1 MTDLERLFRR
11 LVRNLAD
18 TEPARLHQPL
28 PLADVYQS
36 IVPYRSNRRS
46 LGLES
51 SEDYEL
57 VLLRLAGGEGG
68 LVRTEPEE
76 ARKKLAAE
84 AASSN
89 PDLGLLRRMD
99 NVFLTLRSEPLAYAL
114 GPEPHATESRAAGR
128 AAAPAPPDFAEPD
141 ELPAVEAAAPEAA
154 DPVVAD
160 PVAAV
165 PVAAVPVAAV
175 PDCLYCGGSL
185 PRHRTVTFCPH
196 CGQRQG
202 PATCP
207 ACHSEVEPGWRH
219 CVNCGSALHDG

>member
-28 PLADVYQS
+28 ALADLYQS

-46 LGLES
+46 LQLES

-57 VLLRLAGGEGG
+57 VLLRLAAGEGG
-68 LVRTEPEE
+68 FVRTEPEA
-76 ARKKLAAE
+76 ARKRFAE
-84 AASSN
+84 EIASTN
-89 PDLGLLRRMD
+89 PDLTLLRRTE

-114 GPEPHATESRAAGR
+114 GPEPGPPHPPSLELPE
-128 AAAPAPPDFAEPD
+128 PAQPD
-141 ELPAVEAAAPEAA
+141 EILQLPELAPSAAEEQSPR
-154 DPVVAD
+154 
-160 PVAAV
+160 
-165 PVAAVPVAAV
+165 
-175 PDCLYCGGSL
+175 CRYCGGAL
-185 PRHRTVTFCPH
+185 PEHRAVTFCPH

-207 ACHSEVEPGWRH
+207 ACHNEVEPGWQH
-219 CVNCGSALHDG
+219 CVSCGAALPHG

>member
-1 MTDLERLFRR
+1 VTDLERLFRR

-18 TEPARLHQPL
+18 TEPARLHQPV
-28 PLADVYQS
+28 PLTDVYQS
-36 IVPYRSNRRS
+36 IVPYRSNRRA

-57 VLLRLAGGEGG
+57 VLLRLAAGEGG

-76 ARKKLAAE
+76 ARKQLAAE

-99 NVFLTLRSEPLAYAL
+99 HVFLTIRSEPLAYAL
-114 GPEPHATESRAAGR
+114 GPEPDTTESPPAGR
-128 AAAPAPPDFAEPD
+128 PPVPPLPDFPEAD
-141 ELPAVEAAAPEAA
+141 ELPDIEAAAPDE
-154 DPVVAD
+154 
-160 PVAAV
+160 AV
-165 PVAAVPVAAV
+165 PQ
-175 PDCLYCGGSL
+175 CLYCGGTL
-185 PRHRTVTFCPH
+185 PSHRTVTFCPH

-207 ACHSEVEPGWRH
+207 SCQSEVEPGWRH
-219 CVNCGSALHDG
+219 CVNCGTALRDG

>member
-11 LVRNLAD
+11 LVRNLAG

-28 PLADVYQS
+28 ALADIYQS

-46 LGLES
+46 LQLES

-57 VLLRLAGGEGG
+57 VLLRLAAGEGG

-76 ARKKLAAE
+76 ARKKIAE
-84 AASSN
+84 QVASTN
-89 PDLGLLRRMD
+89 PDLTLLRRME

-114 GPEPHATESRAAGR
+114 GPGPEPADPPRLDAR
-128 AAAPAPPDFAEPD
+128 PAAPSPRPPLDLPELPESAEPD
-141 ELPAVEAAAPEAA
+141 EILELPELEPTAAEERTPR
-154 DPVVAD
+154 
-160 PVAAV
+160 
-165 PVAAVPVAAV
+165 
-175 PDCLYCGGSL
+175 CLFCGGAL
-185 PRHRTVTFCPH
+185 PEHRTVTFCPH

-207 ACHSEVEPGWRH
+207 ACHNEVEPGWRH
-219 CVNCGSALHDG
+219 CVSCGSALQDG

>member
-1 MTDLERLFRR
+1 VTDLERLFRR

-57 VLLRLAGGEGG
+57 VLLRLAAGEAG
-68 LVRTEPEE
+68 LVRTEPEA
-76 ARKKLAAE
+76 ARKQLAAE
-84 AASSN
+84 AASTN
-89 PDLGLLRRMD
+89 PDLSLLRRIE
-99 NVFLTLRSEPLAYAL
+99 NVFLTIRSEPLAYAL
-114 GPEPHATESRAAGR
+114 GPEPETEGSPPGGVRPPPPPAAL
-128 AAAPAPPDFAEPD
+128 PDFPEPD
-141 ELPAVEAAAPEAA
+141 ELAEFAELEPAAPDEAAPH
-154 DPVVAD
+154 
-160 PVAAV
+160 
-165 PVAAVPVAAV
+165 
-175 PDCLYCGGSL
+175 CLFCGATL
-185 PRHRTVTFCPH
+185 PSHRTVTFCPH

-202 PATCP
+202 PAMCP
-207 ACHSEVEPGWRH
+207 SCHSEVEPGWRH

>member
-57 VLLRLAGGEGG
+57 VLLRLAAGEAG
-68 LVRTEPEE
+68 LVRTEPEA
-76 ARKKLAAE
+76 ARKQLAAE

-89 PDLGLLRRMD
+89 PDLSLLRRIE
-99 NVFLTLRSEPLAYAL
+99 NVFLTIRSEPLAHAL
-114 GPEPHATESRAAGR
+114 GPEPETAVSPPGGVRLPPPSSPPLELPESLESPEFPEFPEA
-128 AAAPAPPDFAEPD
+128 D
-141 ELPAVEAAAPEAA
+141 ELPEPAAPDEAAP
-154 DPVVAD
+154 P
-160 PVAAV
+160 
-165 PVAAVPVAAV
+165 
-175 PDCLYCGGSL
+175 CLYCGGTL
-185 PRHRTVTFCPH
+185 PSHRTVTFCPH

-207 ACHSEVEPGWRH
+207 SCHSEVEPGWRH